1 MSDTYLN
8 KPKSHKVSGLVLI
21 GQGIKVIRHIME
33 PVDIFTF
40 LHGDMPNEELYAAKR
55 YVHVTVEGPPEY
67 FFQLKMNAD
76 NNR

>member
-40 LHGDMPNEELYAAKR
+40 LHEYMTNKVLYAFKI
-55 YVHVTVEGPPEY
+55 YVRVTVEGPP
-67 FFQLKMNAD
+67 
-76 NNR
+76 